1 MKYINQLAS
10 FFLLGIILLS
20 CDKDENRVTF
30 TKVTAPVLTTSSTT
44 DLVLQKA
51 QENFASLQFQWTNPN
66 FEFSNGVNTQD
77 VSYSLQVDTTGS
89 NFTNP
94 KLVGKPFTNA
104 TSTSFIVKDL
114 NSALAGLELKDGVP
128 HNFEFRVKATL
139 SNGSL
144 PQYSNVL
151 KIKITTY
158 LDVIFPVPSKLFITG
173 AATPLSWQAGNG
185 LEPEPAG
192 QKFTLVNA
200 YTFQINSLALNG
212 SSGYLLIPVYS
223 SWGAKYGFTGDK
235 EKNNVNEDTFKP
247 DGNDF
252 LSPASGNYKIT
263 VNFKTGKISL
273 IKL

>member
-1 MKYINQLAS
+1 MKYFNQIALI
-10 FFLLGIILLS
+10 FLLGITLLS
-20 CDKDENRVTF
+20 CDKEENKVTF
-30 TKVTAPVLTTSSTT
+30 TKATAPVLTASSTA
-44 DLVLQKA
+44 DLVLLKS
-51 QENFASLQFQWTNPN
+51 QENFSSLQFQWTNPG

-77 VSYSLQVDTTGS
+77 VNYTLQIDTTGS

-94 KLVGKPFTNA
+94 KIVGKPFTNL
-104 TSTSFIVKDL
+104 TSTSFIVKDF

-139 SNGSL
+139 SSASL
-144 PQYSNVL
+144 PQYSNVV

-158 LDVIFPVPSKLFITG
+158 LDVVFPVPAKLFITG

-185 LEPEPAG
+185 TESEPPN
-192 QKFTLVNA
+192 QKFTLVNP
-200 YTFQINSLALNG
+200 YTFQINSLALNA

-235 EKNNVNEDTFKP
+235 EKNNVMEDTFKP

-252 LSPASGNYKIT
+252 LSPDAGNYKIV

-273 IKL
+273 TKL